1 MRVAHLQCSALFLA
15 GFKYSN
21 EYKNT
26 TQNGNV
32 DGLSHLPLKK
42 AYSEEVPD
50 PAEIFQVSQLK
61 VLPVN
66 ADMIRQATQRD
77 PILSRVVEHT

>member
-1 MRVAHLQCSALFLA
+1 MDL
-15 GFKYSN
+15 
-21 EYKNT
+21 KN
-26 TQNGNV
+26 
-32 DGLSHLPLKK
+32 
-42 AYSEEVPD
+42 AYSKEVAD
-50 PAEIFQVSQLK
+50 PAEIFQVSQLE